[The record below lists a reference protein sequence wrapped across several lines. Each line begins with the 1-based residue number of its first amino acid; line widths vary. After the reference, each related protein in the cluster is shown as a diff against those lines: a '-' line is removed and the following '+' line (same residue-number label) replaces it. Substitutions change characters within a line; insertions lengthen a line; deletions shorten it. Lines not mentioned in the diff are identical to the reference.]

1 MAPDHAEPGPA
12 AIAQLRAAGLLTARE
27 IVELGVRAVDRS
39 RSHAVRLVEVGGRPA
54 YAVKALDA
62 TGGTDVQGSPERELA
77 AYALARDD
85 PALGPLLARSHPGS
99 GGVLI
104 LEAGG
109 AATAAARPADPA
121 TLRALAATLAAWH
134 AGTRAAD
141 FPPLRPWPLDL
152 LAGEPPAFL
161 AGNDGVRALLAW
173 LPDRALLAATLA
185 AARARWAPLAIV
197 HGDARLDNWLL
208 DDVGGA
214 TLIDW
219 ETAGRG
225 DPAWDV
231 AAVLQDVITL
241 SGAERLA
248 DVPAAR
254 PAAFLDA
261 YAEASGDDV
270 RDRLAG
276 LLCARLLQRAVQS
289 AAWDPAG
296 TVPEARRH
304 ARLAADLAGR
314 TPAWA

>member
-1 MAPDHAEPGPA
+1 MTEEHGPA
-12 AIAQLRAAGLLTARE
+12 AIAQLRAAGLLSARE
-27 IVELGVRAVDRS
+27 IVEHGVRVVDRS

-54 YAVKALDA
+54 YAVKALDDGA
-62 TGGTDVQGSPERELA
+62 DGDVQGSPARELA
-77 AYALARDD
+77 AYALARSD
-85 PALGPLLARSHPGS
+85 PGLAPLLARSHAAADGA
-99 GGVLI
+99 GVLI

-109 AATAAARPADPA
+109 SATAAASAADPGA
-121 TLRALAATLAAWH
+121 LRALATTLAAWH
-134 AGTRAAD
+134 AGTRGVP

-152 LAGEPPAFL
+152 LAGAPPAFL

-173 LPDRALLAATLA
+173 LPERALLTATLA
-185 AARARWAPLAIV
+185 AAGARWAPLAVV

-208 DDVGGA
+208 DGAGGA

-219 ETAGRG
+219 ETSGRG

-254 PAAFLDA
+254 VRPFLDA
-261 YAEASGDDV
+261 YAQAAGDDV
-270 RDRLAG
+270 RERLAG
-276 LLCARLLQRAVQS
+276 LLCARLLQRAVQA

-304 ARLAADLAGR
+304 ARLAAELAGR
-314 TPAWA
+314 PPAWA